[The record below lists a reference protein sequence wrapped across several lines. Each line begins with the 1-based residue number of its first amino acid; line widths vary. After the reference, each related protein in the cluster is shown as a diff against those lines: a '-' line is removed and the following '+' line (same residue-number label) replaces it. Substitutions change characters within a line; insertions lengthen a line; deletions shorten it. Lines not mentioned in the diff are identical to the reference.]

1 MFAAALYVGT
11 LPTEAAPAWPLAPV
25 GQARHAHAK
34 FFAVPMRQRK
44 LVISLPGG
52 DNTSNWKLVS
62 ADIRAYTS
70 MGDRGQFLCALM
82 PGHGFKRLIDV
93 ADQVCK
99 HGIGSLPTPRRN
111 CAPSS
116 RRWKRC
122 PIGWTWRWSRTEL
135 VLSGLCAVP
144 GAYSC
149 QRDAICSGRGTLPS
163 GVSLSATPGS
173 AVESC
178 RSSSSSLI
186 PARSAIDLI
195 VCGPIALPQESS
207 AAIGL
212 F

>member
-1 MFAAALYVGT
+1 M
-11 LPTEAAPAWPLAPV
+11 PT
-25 GQARHAHAK
+25 RK

-52 DNTSNWKLVS
+52 DNPSSWKLVS

-70 MGDRGQFLCALM
+70 MGDRVADSYALM
-82 PGHGFKRLIDV
+82 PGHGFKRLIELRTFIAAMESVPDWLDMAMV
-93 ADQVCK
+93 EDGTRLERAMC
-99 HGIGSLPTPRRN
+99 SPR
-111 CAPSS
+111 
-116 RRWKRC
+116 
-122 PIGWTWRWSRTEL
+122 
-135 VLSGLCAVP
+135 
-144 GAYSC
+144 AYSC

-163 GVSLSATPGS
+163 GVSLSTTPGS

-195 VCGPIALPQESS
+195 VCGPIALPRSS